1 MFTPLRLSAARRT
14 LLRPCRIRPR
24 PARPTDV
31 IALAVCLSGIAA
43 LSALWHPSFDP
54 AFADSAA
61 AAANPGRFGPAY
73 SRVTIVNR
81 DCAAHAPDAEAAV
94 AAFRHGGA
102 PLPAIAGFPMSLRGI
117 PGCTALSWPPYLPDP
132 RPWPKGI
139 YAAHLSADRPVG
151 ALVRNRWYDVGAA
164 AISNASH
171 PGRDIIVPWVVN
183 SHRGLRSV
191 VTIQNTDGQGLA
203 TATLT
208 FQDAASSRRIGP
220 LTRDIPA
227 NGAVSVALNGAREID
242 LLQLPE
248 GFAGS
253 LAVHADRPVAVQ
265 VFTEWMGSRYGM
277 AGTEG
282 MPVDEA
288 AARLFAPIV
297 FNAGPGGRSWIAA
310 ANVGE
315 APVDLVLR
323 YRLNGPG
330 CPAAAF
336 ANGGRPFRVAPLG
349 SVVFDQGEPWS
360 TDSHHGPS
368 GVPAG
373 CVGSAI
379 IDAGAD
385 GRIVATV
392 FADGADGSLAGYR
405 AMRESDGSRQ
415 VVVPDF
421 ENRHAGAD
429 MSTGI
434 AAMNLSALP
443 AVIELTV
450 DVQGWPQDAPCPECR
465 QTVAPWGA
473 VLWSPQAMASLDAIA
488 GRYGSARV
496 RSDSRIGVV
505 VTEASG
511 NHMAD
516 TAMVV
521 GIREMEQGE
530 TPATIEL
537 PMLLHDAGLDDE
549 PRAWTTRAIYLP
561 GLPAGGR

>member
-1 MFTPLRLSAARRT
+1 MFTLRRLSAVRRA
-14 LLRPCRIRPR
+14 LSRPCRLRPR
-24 PARPTDV
+24 PAPPTVV
-31 IALAVCLSGIAA
+31 IALALCLSGTAA
-43 LSALWHPSFDP
+43 LPALWHPPFDH

-61 AAANPGRFGPAY
+61 EAAIPGRFGPAD
-73 SRVTIVNR
+73 SRVTIVYR
-81 DCAAHAPDAEAAV
+81 DCAPHAPDAEAAV
-94 AAFRHGGA
+94 AVFRHSGA
-102 PLPAIAGFPMSLRGI
+102 PLPAIAGFPMSLHGI
-117 PGCTALSWPPYLPDP
+117 PGCIAVSWPPFLPDN

-151 ALVRNRWYDVGAA
+151 ALVRTRWNDVGAA
-164 AISNASH
+164 GIGNASR
-171 PGRDIIVPWVVN
+171 PGRDIVVPWVAN
-183 SHRGLRSV
+183 NHRGLRSV
-191 VTIQNTDGQGLA
+191 VTVQNTDGSLVA
-203 TATLT
+203 AATLT
-208 FQDAASSRRIGP
+208 FQDAATGRRIGP
-220 LTRDIPA
+220 LTRGIPA

-242 LLQLPE
+242 LLQLPD

-253 LAVHADRPVAVQ
+253 LAVQADRPVAVQ
-265 VFTEWMGSRYGM
+265 VFTEWQGSRFGM
-277 AGTEG
+277 ADTEG
-282 MPVDEA
+282 MPVEEA
-288 AARLFAPIV
+288 ATRLFAPIV
-297 FNAGPGGRSWIAA
+297 FNAGSEGRSWIAA
-310 ANVGE
+310 TNVG
-315 APVDLVLR
+315 AMPVDLVLR
-323 YRLNGPG
+323 YRLSGPG

-336 ANGGRPFRVAPLG
+336 ANGGRPIRVAAMG
-349 SVVFDQGEPWS
+349 SVVFDQGGPWS
-360 TDSHHGPS
+360 TDTHHGPS

-373 CVGSAI
+373 CVGSAT

-405 AMRESDGSRQ
+405 ALRESDGTRQ
-415 VVVPDF
+415 VVVPNF

-450 DVQGWPQDAPCPECR
+450 DVQGRPQDAPCPECR

-473 VLWSPQAMASLDAIA
+473 VLWSPQSMASLDAIA

-496 RSDSRIGVV
+496 RSDGRIGVV

-511 NHMAD
+511 KHMAD
-516 TAMVV
+516 LAMAV
-521 GIREMEQGE
+521 GIGETAQGE

-537 PMLLHDAGLDDE
+537 PMLLHDTGLDHE

-561 GLPAGGR
+561 GLPAGAR

>member
-1 MFTPLRLSAARRT
+1 MFTLRRPSAARRT
-14 LLRPCRIRPR
+14 LSRPCRLRTR
-24 PARPTDV
+24 PARPIVV
-31 IALAVCLSGIAA
+31 IALAFSLSGIAA
-43 LSALWHPSFDP
+43 LPTLWPPRVDP

-61 AAANPGRFGPAY
+61 AAAIPGRLGLAN
-73 SRVTIVNR
+73 SSVTIVNR
-81 DCAAHAPDAEAAV
+81 DCGAQAQYADAEVAAH
-94 AAFRHGGA
+94 FHSGA
-102 PLPAIAGFPMSLRGI
+102 PLPAIAGFPMSLPGI
-117 PGCTALSWPPYLPDP
+117 PGCVAVSWPAYVPAPQ
-132 RPWPKGI
+132 PWPKGV

-151 ALVRNRWYDVGAA
+151 ALVHTRWNDVGATT
-164 AISNASH
+164 ISNTSR
-171 PGRDIIVPWVVN
+171 PGRDIVAPWVVN

-191 VTIQNTDGQGLA
+191 VTIQNTDDQAMA
-203 TATLT
+203 TATLI
-208 FQDAASSRRIGP
+208 FQDAATGRRIGP
-220 LTRDIPA
+220 LTRAIPA

-265 VFTEWMGSRYGM
+265 VFTEWQGSRYGM

-282 MPVDEA
+282 MPVEEA

-297 FNAGPGGRSWIAA
+297 FNAGHAGRSWIAA

-315 APVDLVLR
+315 APVDLILR
-323 YRLNGPG
+323 YRLTGPN

-336 ANGGRPFRVAPLG
+336 ANGGRPIRVAPQG

-360 TDSHHGPS
+360 TDTHHGPS
-368 GVPAG
+368 GLPAG
-373 CVGSAI
+373 CFGSAI

-392 FADGADGSLAGYR
+392 FAEGADGSLAGYG
-405 AMRESDGSRQ
+405 AMRESDGARQ
-415 VVVPDF
+415 VVVPGF
-421 ENRHAGAD
+421 VNRPD

-450 DVQGWPQDAPCPECR
+450 DVQGRPQDAPCPECR

-521 GIREMEQGE
+521 GIGEMEQGE

-537 PMLLHDAGLDDE
+537 PMLLHDAGLDDK

-561 GLPAGGR
+561 GLPAGAR